1 MTATVNVL
9 FDRHDVNLQADSI
22 ANFLPPG
29 IMFEGGKIE
38 GTNLRKLLTGL
49 SNELF
54 RSEDL
59 LKQFTEEFLPDCTVL
74 FLDEWESA
82 LGIPDDCF
90 LGTGNNDERRRD
102 ILTKLASLG
111 IQTAKDFEDLAAIF
125 GIDVTVESGGSPGV
139 GNIFPLEF
147 PILIFFNSAKE
158 ARFTIVVTFIV
169 QAANKFP
176 LEFPILFG
184 NNLIAL
190 LECLFRKLKPAN
202 CDIIFRQ
209 V

>member
-9 FDRHDVNLQADSI
+9 FDRHDINLQANSI

-49 SNELF
+49 AVELF

-90 LGTGNNDERRRD
+90 LGTGTNDERRRD
-102 ILTKLASLG
+102 ILTKLAALG
-111 IQTAKDFEDLAAIF
+111 IQTAQDFVDLASIF
-125 GIDVTVESGGSPGV
+125 GITVEVQGGVEV
-139 GNIFPLEF
+139 GNVFPFTF
-147 PILIFFNSAKE
+147 PMLLFFNSAKE
-158 ARFTIVVTFIV
+158 ARFTIVVTFLED
-169 QAANKFP
+169 AANAFP
-176 LEFPILFG
+176 LEFPISFG
-184 NNLIAL
+184 DPIIGL
-190 LECLFRKLKPAN
+190 LECLFTKLKPAN
-202 CDIIFRQ
+202 CDIIFKQ

>member
-1 MTATVNVL
+1 MTANVNVL
-9 FDRHDVNLQADSI
+9 FDRHDVSLQADSI

-29 IMFEGGKIE
+29 LMFTGGKVE
-38 GTNLRKLLTGL
+38 GTNLRKLLIGL
-49 SNELF
+49 GEELF

-59 LKQFTEEFLPDCTVL
+59 LKQYTEEYLPDCTVL

-90 LGTGNNDERRRD
+90 LGTGTNDERRRD

-111 IQTAKDFEDLAAIF
+111 IQTAQDFVDLAAIF
-125 GIDVTVESGGSPGV
+125 GITVEVKGGVEV
-139 GNIFPLEF
+139 GNVFPFIFPM
-147 PILIFFNSAKE
+147 LIFFNNAKE

-169 QAANKFP
+169 EAANKFP
-176 LEFPILFG
+176 LEFPIPFG
-184 NNLIAL
+184 DSLIAL
-190 LECLFRKLKPAN
+190 LECLFNKLKPAN
-202 CDIIFRQ
+202 CDMIFRQ